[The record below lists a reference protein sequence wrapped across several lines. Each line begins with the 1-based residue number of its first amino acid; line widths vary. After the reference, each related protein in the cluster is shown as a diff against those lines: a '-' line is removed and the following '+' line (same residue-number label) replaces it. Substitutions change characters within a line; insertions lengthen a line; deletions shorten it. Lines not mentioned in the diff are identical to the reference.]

1 MIVSH
6 FNHGSGL
13 VTNHWVFLG
22 MIGRLFLFD
31 FIVKPWLR
39 KNQFFFSNLKGW

>member
-1 MIVSH
+1 MTVSH

-13 VTNHWVFLG
+13 ATNHWVFLG
-22 MIGRLFLFD
+22 TIGRLFLFD

-39 KNQFFFSNLKGW
+39 KNQFFFLI